1 MCVASFKVSS
11 PQIIVNFCGVPYQIR
26 NVSHH
31 HQNAGRPEVSES
43 LSSSF
48 LKWILKINS
57 LLNYCCFVV
66 TTVSSESPLGGTI
79 VYYKNKREN
88 GHSIQSQKFQLWG
101 YKSLILDHFYGK
113 YNTQECVRQHTTLL
127 GGRVVKCTGIIS
139 MYSGCFVIEKVRMN
153 LHRRLSSNT
162 NSMNLN

>member
-1 MCVASFKVSS
+1 MCVASFKLSS

-31 HQNAGRPEVSES
+31 HQNAGRPEVS

-57 LLNYCCFVV
+57 LLIYCCFVV

-79 VYYKNKREN
+79 VYNKNKREN

-127 GGRVVKCTGIIS
+127 GGRVVKCTGTYILCIQTIHAGS
-139 MYSGCFVIEKVRMN
+139 YQRKNHWNMF
-153 LHRRLSSNT
+153 T
-162 NSMNLN
+162 

>member
-31 HQNAGRPEVSES
+31 HQNAGQVP
-43 LSSSF
+43 SSF

-57 LLNYCCFVV
+57 LLIYCCFVV

-79 VYYKNKREN
+79 VYNKNKREN

-139 MYSGCFVIEKVRMN
+139 MYSGCFVIEKVRIN
-153 LHRRLSSNT
+153 SHRRPTSNT

>member
-31 HQNAGRPEVSES
+31 HQNAGQVP
-43 LSSSF
+43 SSF

-57 LLNYCCFVV
+57 LLIYCCFVV
-66 TTVSSESPLGGTI
+66 LTTTATVSLLVHWG
-79 VYYKNKREN
+79 YNKNKREN

-139 MYSGCFVIEKVRMN
+139 VNYFHESKYGKT
-153 LHRRLSSNT
+153 NT
-162 NSMNLN
+162 RGELVF

>member
-31 HQNAGRPEVSES
+31 HQNAGQVP
-43 LSSSF
+43 SSF

-57 LLNYCCFVV
+57 LLIYCCFVV

-79 VYYKNKREN
+79 VYNKNKREN

-139 MYSGCFVIEKVRMN
+139 MYSGCFVIEKFRIN
-153 LHRRLSSNT
+153 LHRRPPSNT

>member
-1 MCVASFKVSS
+1 MCVASFKLSS

-31 HQNAGRPEVSES
+31 HQNAGQVP
-43 LSSSF
+43 SSF

-57 LLNYCCFVV
+57 LLIYCCFVV

-79 VYYKNKREN
+79 VYNKNKREN

-139 MYSGCFVIEKVRMN
+139 MYSGYFVIEKVRIN
-153 LHRRLSSNT
+153 LHRRPPSNT